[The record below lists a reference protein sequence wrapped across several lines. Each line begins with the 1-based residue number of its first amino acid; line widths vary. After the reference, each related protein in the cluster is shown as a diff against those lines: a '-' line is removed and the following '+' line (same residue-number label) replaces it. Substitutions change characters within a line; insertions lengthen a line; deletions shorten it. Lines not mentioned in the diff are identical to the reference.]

1 MFDDC
6 TGICVKSGRSVR
18 SFKGM
23 GFADLAT
30 SACTAFL
37 DCYGGDDRKAIKVLP
52 TDGTNSFPWD
62 VSYSY
67 LYWSF
72 SYDFERYSYRDDD
85 EYSNIVCDGQTPDN
99 YCDCGSGPLGDCEA
113 NPSFCACEEA
123 QAPDCCDGSAGDRA
137 DGEAF
142 CEESGFDD
150 EASCTAYG
158 ECCVW
163 DKSAC
168 YYNAEDDDWLTGSK
182 LHKDCPRN

>member
-30 SACTAFL
+30 SACTAYL
-37 DCYGGDDRKAIKVLP
+37 DCYGGDDRKAVKVH
-52 TDGTNSFPWD
+52 
-62 VSYSY
+62 SYA
-67 LYWSF
+67 
-72 SYDFERYSYRDDD
+72 DDD
-85 EYSNIVCDGQTPDN
+85 DFFDDDLYANIVCDGQTPDN